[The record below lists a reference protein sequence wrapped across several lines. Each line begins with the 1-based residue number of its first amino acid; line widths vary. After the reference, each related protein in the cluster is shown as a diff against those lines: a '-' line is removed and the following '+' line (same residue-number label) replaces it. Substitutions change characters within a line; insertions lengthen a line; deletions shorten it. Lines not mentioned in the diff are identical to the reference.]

1 MGFFV
6 VGGMIF
12 DLDGGWEELENW
24 SRLLELLFLRI
35 VNWEVEVDRLIL
47 VLLILVEFDDF
58 VSVEVNLMLKVFWVF
73 GILLLLIV
81 IVNIYKIK

>member
-1 MGFFV
+1 
-6 VGGMIF
+6 MIF

-24 SRLLELLFLRI
+24 SKLLELLFFRI

-58 VSVEVNLMLKVFWVF
+58 VNVEVNLMLKVFWVF

>member
-1 MGFFV
+1 
-6 VGGMIF
+6 MIF

-24 SRLLELLFLRI
+24 SKLLELLFFRT
-35 VNWEVEVDRLIL
+35 VNREVEVDRLIL

-58 VSVEVNLMLKVFWVF
+58 VNVEVNLMLKVFWVF

-81 IVNIYKIK
+81 IVNICE

>member
-1 MGFFV
+1 
-6 VGGMIF
+6 MIF

-58 VSVEVNLMLKVFWVF
+58 VNVEVNLMLKVFWVF

>member
-1 MGFFV
+1 
-6 VGGMIF
+6 MIF

-24 SRLLELLFLRI
+24 SKLLELLFFRI

-58 VSVEVNLMLKVFWVF
+58 VNVEVNLMLKVFWVF

-81 IVNIYKIK
+81 IVNICE